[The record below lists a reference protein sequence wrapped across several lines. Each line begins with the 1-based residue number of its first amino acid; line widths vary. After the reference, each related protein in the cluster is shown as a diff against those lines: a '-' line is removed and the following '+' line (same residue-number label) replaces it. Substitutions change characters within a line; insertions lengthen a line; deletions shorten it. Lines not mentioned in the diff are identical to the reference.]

1 MKYAV
6 DEIIDEIAIIENIET
21 EEKKEVS
28 IKVLPKNIKEGNVVV
43 ENITY
48 KLDTKEE
55 EIRRR
60 IIKDK
65 LERLKKLK

>member
-55 EIRRR
+55 EIRRK

>member
-6 DEIIDEIAIIENIET
+6 DEIIDEIAIIENIEKKK
-21 EEKKEVS
+21 KKEVS

-55 EIRRR
+55 EIRRK

>member
-48 KLDTKEE
+48 KLDTK
-55 EIRRR
+55 
-60 IIKDK
+60 
-65 LERLKKLK
+65 